1 MTITGTTRFYMI
13 LGDPLHK
20 GRTPEIMNAYFSERG
35 IDAVMVPAV
44 VDSAGLA
51 DVVRGLKRLK
61 NCDGFAVTMPHKQ
74 TMCTLVDTLG
84 DNGRLVGA
92 INLVRRMPDGRLV
105 GDTFDGLG
113 YVAAL
118 RSHRI
123 DLRGKSVHMIGAGGV
138 ASAMAMA
145 LAEAGIAS
153 ISLRDVDPTRAQQL
167 ADAINRAFPS
177 VSARAVQQDTY
188 ACDIIANATP
198 LGMQTSDPMPCD
210 PTQISPRTVV
220 SDVIPKPEMTPF
232 LIAARERGCQVVT
245 GREMVE
251 AQAALGAEFLGLAP
265 APATSG

>member
-1 MTITGTTRFYMI
+1 MTITGTTRFYVI

-20 GRTPEIMNAYFSERG
+20 ARTPEIMNAYIAECG

-44 VDSAGLA
+44 VDAAGLA
-51 DVVRGLKRLK
+51 EAVRGLKQLK

-74 TMCTLVDTLG
+74 AMCKLVDTLR

-92 INLVRRMPDGRLV
+92 VNLVRRMPDGHLV

-118 RSHRI
+118 RSHLI
-123 DLRGKSVHMIGAGGV
+123 DLRGKSVYMIGAGGV

-145 LAEAGIAS
+145 LAESGIAS
-153 ISLRDVDPTRAQQL
+153 ISLRDVDPARAEQL
-167 ADAINRAFPS
+167 AEAINRAFPS
-177 VSARAVQQDTY
+177 VNARAVQQNVY
-188 ACDIIANATP
+188 ECDIIANATP
-198 LGMQTSDPMPCD
+198 LGMQATDPMPCD
-210 PTQISPRTVV
+210 PAAISPSTVV

-251 AQAALGAEFLGLAP
+251 AQAALGAAFLGLTPPPPTAE
-265 APATSG
+265 